1 MFYIKYLTI
10 SSSSVLKST
19 YVIFSV
25 SSNLICQIV
34 VVVAENAITTFL
46 MMFPGFNNSTNED
59 KKTHPSQ
66 NGSLT
71 LLGYLHLNIHRGRVK
86 KKKKEYRSN

>member
-1 MFYIKYLTI
+1 M
-10 SSSSVLKST
+10 
-19 YVIFSV
+19 
-25 SSNLICQIV
+25 ICQIV
-34 VVVAENAITTFL
+34 VVVAANAITTFL

-71 LLGYLHLNIHRGRVK
+71 LLGYLHLNIHRGSK
-86 KKKKEYRSN
+86 KNKKNTEVIRQNKSHIAPKR